1 MVILL
6 CQKSKYIFGKCFLQL
21 FEITASKNRSYDI
34 QGQQF
39 INYSL
44 HRLWSPCPTVGHCNS
59 AFHHPS
65 DLRQVTPTKISG
77 KLPATHSSANVY
89 LVHSTKLVIL
99 KAKYYFFFFKKKKKK
114 TFCGLQCYWFL
125 WLGVTRDCLPPSP
138 FWESNCMWKLRW
150 MLVAY
155 NVRYNVHVYNDWDT
169 DSKNGTTKII
179 VMMKSGEFGQ
189 YCRLV

>member
-89 LVHSTKLVIL
+89 LVHSTKLVLL

-114 TFCGLQCYWFL
+114 TFCGLQCYWSLDSASHGTVCRPRHFGSQIACENYGECWLPTMCATMYMYITTGTLTQKIAQPRLL
-125 WLGVTRDCLPPSP
+125 WWWSQV
-138 FWESNCMWKLRW
+138 N
-150 MLVAY
+150 LVSIA
-155 NVRYNVHVYNDWDT
+155 
-169 DSKNGTTKII
+169 G
-179 VMMKSGEFGQ
+179 
-189 YCRLV
+189 